1 MIAEDDAISCIVLKK
16 TVESLG
22 TGLLKDAP
30 SGVPRTNLPIILS
43 RRYYA
48 PPPPHHRTG
57 AMRTSENPLKAKFA
71 KQPF

>member
-1 MIAEDDAISCIVLKK
+1 MIAEDDAISCTVLKK

-43 RRYYA
+43 RRY
-48 PPPPHHRTG
+48 
-57 AMRTSENPLKAKFA
+57 
-71 KQPF
+71 